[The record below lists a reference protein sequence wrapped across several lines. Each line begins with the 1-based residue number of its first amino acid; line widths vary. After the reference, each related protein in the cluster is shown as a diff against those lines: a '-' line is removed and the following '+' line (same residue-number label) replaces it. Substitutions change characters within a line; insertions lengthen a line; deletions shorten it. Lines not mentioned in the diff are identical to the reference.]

1 MNKKNKAM
9 RETRCIQLLSVVD
22 SHTILNKT
30 HANLKLSLVCAR
42 LTTPLQVFIKPGCD
56 CNPVTKAL
64 LQVFTHPT
72 NLEVK
77 YVKAW
82 VMMFGDA
89 AVWFLNYQKYLVLRF
104 TFTSKKKN
112 VSAIF

>member
-1 MNKKNKAM
+1 MNKKKKDM

-30 HANLKLSLVCAR
+30 HTNLKRSLVCAR

-77 YVKAW
+77 YGMKAGI
-82 VMMFGDA
+82 MMLSME
-89 AVWFLNYQKYLVLRF
+89 AVWFLNDQKYPVLRF
-104 TFTSKKKN
+104 ALTSKNK
-112 VSAIF
+112 

>member
-1 MNKKNKAM
+1 MNKKKKDM
-9 RETRCIQLLSVVD
+9 RETTCIQLLSVVD

-42 LTTPLQVFIKPGCD
+42 LTAPLQVFIKPGCD

-77 YVKAW
+77 YVKAGI
-82 VMMFGDA
+82 MMLSME
-89 AVWFLNYQKYLVLRF
+89 AVWFLNYQKHLDLCF
-104 TFTSKKKN
+104 TFPKK
-112 VSAIF
+112 